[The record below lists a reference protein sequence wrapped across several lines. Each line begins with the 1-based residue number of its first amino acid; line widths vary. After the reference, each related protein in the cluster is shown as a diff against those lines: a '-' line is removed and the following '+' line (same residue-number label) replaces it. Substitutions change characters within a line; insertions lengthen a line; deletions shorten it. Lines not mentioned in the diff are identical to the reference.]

1 MSWFKCLAR
10 ALSGA
15 CVPLLLTA
23 LPATAQVPDNPLAS
37 RADVA
42 EGERLFL
49 KNCALCHG
57 GDATGGRGPDLTRGF
72 FRNATSDD
80 QLLAVIQ
87 DGISGTDMPWM
98 GLSDRKAG
106 QLVAFIRSLSSISG
120 PIQGDP
126 QNGREL
132 FFGSATC
139 STCHMVNGE
148 GSRQGP
154 DLSWVG
160 WRRAPDYLRAAL
172 LDPNADVEPR
182 WWTAQATTVSGEKIG
197 GILVDEDQ
205 FTIRVL
211 DANDDLHALAKSDLE
226 EFEREKGSRMPSFL
240 GVLSEEDLDDVVAYL
255 AGLRGGESDR

>member
-1 MSWFKCLAR
+1 MSWCKCLAR

-15 CVPLLLTA
+15 WVPLLLTA

-37 RADVA
+37 SADVA

-80 QLLAVIQ
+80 QLLDIVQ
-87 DGISGTDMPWM
+87 GGIEGTGMPWT

-106 QLVAFIRSLSSISG
+106 QLVAFIRSLSGSSG
-120 PIQGDP
+120 PIPGDP
-126 QNGREL
+126 EMGREL

-160 WRRAPDYLRAAL
+160 WRRAPDYLRAAV

-182 WWTAQATTVSGEKIG
+182 WWTAQATTVSGDEVG

-226 EFEREKGSRMPSFL
+226 EFERGKGSRMPSFL